1 MPAPYSHDLR
11 VRVMDAVRL
20 GMPYDE
26 VIKRYQVSNST
37 ILRWV
42 RRLRETGRYAA
53 LPMGGKKPLALLD
66 ERDWIVWRLAAKPD
80 QTLHASEQD
89 RPDVARRRARWH
101 HYQGRID
108 SRRLIFVDE
117 TWAKTN
123 MTRLRGWRQ
132 RGQRLLDKVP
142 HGHWKTLT
150 LVAALRHDGV
160 IAPCVF
166 DGPINGRSFLAC

>member
-53 LPMGGKKPLALLD
+53 LPMGGKKPLALLA
-66 ERDWIVWRLAAKPD
+66 EL
-80 QTLHASEQD
+80 
-89 RPDVARRRARWH
+89 
-101 HYQGRID
+101 
-108 SRRLIFVDE
+108 
-117 TWAKTN
+117 
-123 MTRLRGWRQ
+123 RLRGLEVSYFAVWHMVR
-132 RGQRLLDKVP
+132 RAGLSFKKRPCMPASRTAPTSPGAVPDGTTIKV
-142 HGHWKTLT
+142 GST
-150 LVAALRHDGV
+150 AA
-160 IAPCVF
+160 A
-166 DGPINGRSFLAC
+166 

>member
-66 ERDWIVWRLAAKPD
+66 ERDWIVRRLAAKPD
-80 QTLHASEQD
+80 LTLRALLSE
-89 RPDVARRRARWH
+89 
-101 HYQGRID
+101 
-108 SRRLIFVDE
+108 L
-117 TWAKTN
+117 
-123 MTRLRGWRQ
+123 RLRGLEVSYFAVWHMVR
-132 RGQRLLDKVP
+132 RAGLSFKKRPCMPASRTAPTSPGAVPDGTTIKV
-142 HGHWKTLT
+142 GST
-150 LVAALRHDGV
+150 AA
-160 IAPCVF
+160 A
-166 DGPINGRSFLAC
+166 